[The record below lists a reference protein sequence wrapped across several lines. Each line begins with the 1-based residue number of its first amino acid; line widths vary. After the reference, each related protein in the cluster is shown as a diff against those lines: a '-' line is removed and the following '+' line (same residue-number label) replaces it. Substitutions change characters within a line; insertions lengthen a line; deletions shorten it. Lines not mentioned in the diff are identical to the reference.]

1 MSYYKK
7 DNDFDIEDYE
17 PERMLT
23 AVEMEEYIDGAETL
37 PSYGSGFFK
46 NYKSVKNEAFYRT
59 FARGSMR
66 GNWDVILFTSVIYVL
81 ILAISLSVVSYFL
94 TEYMV
99 IDFTMG
105 SFVSWTLFF
114 GILIAIFVLDWGYKL
129 IYLKIVRREN
139 PTTSSMYAGFENF
152 SKVAGVSIIVN
163 LITMLGLFFL
173 VVPGIM
179 VYHRWCLCKFISN
192 DKPELSVI
200 ETLKESSCMMFG
212 YKKKFFYLNFSFV
225 LMYFLSLLACAIFS
239 FYVIPIFHIFGILI
253 ESLICIFMFLSLC
266 IYLIPYQFTV
276 QAGFYEDL
284 KCSYKE

>member
-37 PSYGSGFFK
+37 PSYGSGFFN

-66 GNWDVILFTSVIYVL
+66 GNWDVILFSSVIYTL
-81 ILAISLSVVSYFL
+81 ILVIALFVISYFL
-94 TEYMV
+94 MDHME

-105 SFVSWTLFF
+105 SFVSWTLFI
-114 GILIAIFVLDWGYKL
+114 GIIVALFVLDWGYKL

-163 LITMLGLFFL
+163 IITMLGLFFL
-173 VVPGIM
+173 VIPGIL
-179 VYHRWCLCKFISN
+179 VYYRWCLCKFIVK
-192 DKPELSVI
+192 DKPELSVV
-200 ETLKESSCMMFG
+200 ETIKESSCMIFG
-212 YKKKFFYLNFSFV
+212 YKKKFFYLNFSFIIIN
-225 LMYFLSLLACAIFS
+225 FLGLLACAIFS
-239 FYVIPIFHIFGILI
+239 FYVIPIFHSFSVLV
-253 ESLICIFMFLSLC
+253 ETTICLAMYLALC
-266 IYLIPYQFTV
+266 IYLIPYQLTV
-276 QAGFYEDL
+276 QASFYEDL
-284 KCSYKE
+284 KCSYKG